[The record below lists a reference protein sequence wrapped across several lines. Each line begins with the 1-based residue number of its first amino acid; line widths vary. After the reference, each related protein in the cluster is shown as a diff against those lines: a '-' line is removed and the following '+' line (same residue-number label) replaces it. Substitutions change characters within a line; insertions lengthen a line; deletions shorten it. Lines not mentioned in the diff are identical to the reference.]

1 MPYCSLQTDVGNEAD
16 LQGTAAQAIG
26 GTTQYLRQTLA
37 DLLAQLAPREE
48 RQEVEQEAGQ
58 DGQEAEQDNFSDT
71 SLD

>member
-1 MPYCSLQTDVGNEAD
+1 MCCSLQTDFGNEAD
-16 LQGTAAQAIG
+16 LQGAAAQAIG
-26 GTTQYLRQTLA
+26 GTTRYLQQTLA